1 MLRHFRNSLWL
12 AAALS
17 VALSLTI
24 GTVLAHEGRPV
35 DDYNFVV
42 GWLQEPSYEG
52 ARNAVSV
59 TVTMTMEAGHES
71 MENESMENESM
82 EKMSGDEDEEAPG
95 HHDEEDQDGM
105 SGSEHE
111 NGDEDSSSMSSAMAG
126 MSHAQGMLVE
136 GLEGSIQVEVTY
148 VPTGASRTFD
158 LLAVFG
164 EPGHYVANLVPT
176 ASGVYEFRVFGAVEG
191 NPIDETFASRGGGGG
206 FDDIRPSAG
215 LQFPEELPEIREIES
230 GVRGALQIA
239 QEAQDSALAAQES
252 GGNSLAVVA
261 LIVGIVG
268 VVFGIAGVFFGL
280 RARQAR

>member
-12 AAALS
+12 AVALS

-59 TVTMTMEAGHES
+59 TVTRTTEAEH
-71 MENESMENESM
+71 ESM

-95 HHDEEDQDGM
+95 HRDEEDQDGM

-126 MSHAQGMLVE
+126 MSHGQGMLVE

-191 NPIDETFASRGGGGG
+191 NPIDETFASSGGGGG

-280 RARQAR
+280 RSRQAR

>member
-35 DDYNFVV
+35 GDYNFVV

-52 ARNAVSV
+52 ARNGVSV
-59 TVTMTMEAGHES
+59 TVTRTTEAGHG
-71 MENESMENESM
+71 SM
-82 EKMSGDEDEEAPG
+82 EKMSENEDEEAPG
-95 HHDEEDQDGM
+95 HRDEEDKDGM

-126 MSHAQGMLVE
+126 MSHGQGMPVE

-176 ASGVYEFRVFGAVEG
+176 ASGVYGFRVFGAVEG